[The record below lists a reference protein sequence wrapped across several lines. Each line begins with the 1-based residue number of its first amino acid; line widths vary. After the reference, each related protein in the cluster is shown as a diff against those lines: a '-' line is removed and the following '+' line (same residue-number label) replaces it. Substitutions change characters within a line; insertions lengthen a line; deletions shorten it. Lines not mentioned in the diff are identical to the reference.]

1 MAKNQWR
8 RANHANPSPVIVS
21 SYRNFAYDLNLIFA
35 GNALCQMNQKPPVLS
50 PKQFKTFES
59 VRQAAKSENFIH
71 VWTRSGLGRTTL
83 LKHLQQVLNA
93 NYLGMQE
100 FMQAQKDRHPLAI
113 EDSFFSLIK
122 QNLDPSKPL
131 ILDDFH
137 LLLKVGSCYS
147 YPRSGYFEAIG
158 QAIVEL
164 VDDTGSQIIFGSNGK
179 LPTPLKRVCYVHG
192 VGKLN
197 AEDYRHLADN
207 FNFSA
212 GLDVDE
218 IHRFAPRLNFYQ
230 LCEAAN
236 HCRRSETLTT
246 ESFIEYLRTQQLAS
260 NVELGEVDQI
270 ELKDLVGIDDV
281 IDSLESSVVFPLEDD
296 ARAQKY
302 GLQPKRG
309 VLLLGPPGTGK
320 TTIGKALAHRL
331 RGKFFLIDG
340 TIISGTEHFYHHVS
354 QIFEEA
360 KQNAPSVIF
369 VDDSDVIFES
379 GQEHGLYR
387 YLLTMLDGLES
398 ESAGRVCVMLT
409 AMDIRHIPPALIRSG
424 RVEMW
429 LETKLPDQ
437 AARAIFIERQVCR
450 LDSKELAIDVD
461 EIAIASEG
469 CTPADLKRLIN
480 EAKIKYAWD
489 ESRNAPQKS
498 LTEYALE
505 AIRDLKELKLRYDA
519 TRQEAAESPNRP
531 VWFNVVSP

>member
-1 MAKNQWR
+1 VKLV
-8 RANHANPSPVIVS
+8 NPLPVIVS
-21 SYRNFAYDLNLIFA
+21 SDRNNVLVPNEFFSRHRAFKMDPKL
-35 GNALCQMNQKPPVLS
+35 PTLS
-50 PKQFKTFES
+50 PKQFATFDAIR
-59 VRQAAKSENFIH
+59 VVATTENIVH
-71 VWTRSGLGRTTL
+71 VWTRTGLGRTTIL
-83 LKHLQQVLNA
+83 RHLQQELNA
-93 NYLGMQE
+93 NFLGMREFVAAQE
-100 FMQAQKDRHPLAI
+100 DRHPLAI
-113 EDSFFSLIK
+113 EDSFFELVK
-122 QNLDPSKPL
+122 QNLDKSKPL

-137 LLLKVGSCYS
+137 LLFKLSSNCCS
-147 YPRSGYFEAIG
+147 YPRASYFETIG

-164 VDDTGSQIIFGSNGK
+164 IEATGCQIVFGSNGK
-179 LPTPLKRVCYVHG
+179 LPAPLKRVCYGHG
-192 VGKLN
+192 VGKL
-197 AEDYRHLADN
+197 EPKDYRHLVDS
-207 FNFSA
+207 FDSSA

-236 HCRRSETLTT
+236 YCLRSQTLTT
-246 ESFIEYLRTQQLAS
+246 ENFNEYLGTKQLAS
-260 NVELGEVDQI
+260 NVELEEVDQI
-270 ELKDLVGIDDV
+270 ELKDLIGIENV
-281 IDSLESSVVFPLEDD
+281 VDSLESNVVFPLEDD

-340 TIISGTEHFYHHVS
+340 TCISGTEQFYDHVS
-354 QIFEEA
+354 YIFEQA

-379 GQEHGLYR
+379 GREHGLYR

-409 AMDIRHIPPALIRSG
+409 AMDICHIPPALIRSG
-424 RVEMW
+424 RVELW

-437 AARAIFIERQVCR
+437 VARATLIEQLVCR
-450 LDSKELAIDVD
+450 LDFKKMEIDVD
-461 EIAIASEG
+461 EIAIESDG

-480 EAKIKYAWD
+480 EAKINYAWD
-489 ESRNAPQKS
+489 ESREIPRKT

-505 AIRDLKELKLRYDA
+505 AIRDLKNLKQRYAA
-519 TRQEAAESPNRP
+519 TRQEAAESTNRP